1 MQVLGD
7 MLPAY
12 ADVIL
17 LKETDLIELHNAT
30 LTVLMENQPRLGYV
44 LMREI
49 ARIEVRRLRDN
60 TAK

>member
-1 MQVLGD
+1 

-49 ARIEVRRLRDN
+49 ARIEARRLRDN